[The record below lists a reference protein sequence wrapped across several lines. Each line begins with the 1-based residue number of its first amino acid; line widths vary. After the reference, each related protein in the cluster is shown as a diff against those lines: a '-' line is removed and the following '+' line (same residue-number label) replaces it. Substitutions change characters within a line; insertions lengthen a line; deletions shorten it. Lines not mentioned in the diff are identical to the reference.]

1 MNAFLRKEFRE
12 SVRWLPLGWLL
23 IGGLLW
29 ANLPGLDQL
38 DKVMELAT
46 SLGVFLAIGSS
57 FIALGLSIA
66 QFAPDQRSAARAF
79 LMHRGLSPEQLFQ
92 GKLIIGVA
100 VYAMAIWLP
109 LLVATLYLEWIGPLR
124 LPTSARQTIPAW
136 VISVYA
142 FSFYFGGVM
151 LACSNARWIGTRV
164 LPLAIAA
171 LITISGMSTLLS
183 NAVIL
188 EWLFL
193 ALGAFGLF
201 AMLRASQDAFDN
213 GARRVSPGMGLRS
226 HWSRSLVLTVSSIVA
241 SMTAILFPTNFTSRN
256 EIYRYISPAF
266 DESGDAVYE
275 LMERGYAVERA
286 KISSDPDAMVIEK
299 VAGEAIIFSSSQVYQ
314 VYLMSTAQETVTAQP
329 FSPRK
334 LRSMRSEVFVY
345 DPKGYVL
352 AYAAVPSGDR
362 TDRATWL
369 LSYVVG
375 RDKVSRHMETRGLP
389 FQTKPTVVSNNLI
402 VTKEGMYWFDKE
414 AAKVKH
420 IVTMQVDG
428 YGWEQ
433 IATSHRIFLVSGSR
447 LLEYSDPSTLTS
459 LDSLQPEASIE
470 VGENLLLLGMQSRF
484 LYKDKDDFTVIR
496 QTGAFRYLVVQKRPG
511 KELERFTS
519 SPPKS
524 MQAQTSHLGPSAF
537 YNGLV
542 CMALPLAYILISGV
556 IMLIAVFGFGVQMPE
571 IGQDGGLAS
580 GMIEGAALIMF
591 QAILACVLAY
601 AAARHRGLSKKA
613 RVGWS
618 IAGALGGFGVAVAI
632 IAIYPRCFR
641 EACTCCKKPR
651 RVELL
656 VCEHCGSEWELPA
669 RDGIEVL
676 ETPSESE
683 NLVLQ

>member
-29 ANLPGLDQL
+29 ANLPGLEQL

-79 LMHRGLSPEQLFQ
+79 LMHRGLSPKQLFQ

-136 VISVYA
+136 VMSVYA

-164 LPLAIAA
+164 LPLALAA
-171 LITISGMSTLLS
+171 MVTMSGMSTMLS
-183 NAVIL
+183 NLVIL
-188 EWLFL
+188 NCLIL
-193 ALGAFGLF
+193 ALGSFGLF
-201 AMLRASQDAFDN
+201 AMHRASQDAFEN
-213 GARRVSPGMGLRS
+213 GPRRVSPGMGVRS

-241 SMTAILFPTNFTSRN
+241 SMTAFLFPTNFTSH
-256 EIYRYISPAF
+256 EIYRYISTAF

-286 KISSDPDAMVIEK
+286 KISSDPDAMVVEK
-299 VAGEAIIFSSSQVYQ
+299 VAREAITFSSLEA
-314 VYLMSTAQETVTAQP
+314 YLMSTEQETLTAVP

-334 LRSMRSEVFVY
+334 LLETRSEVFVY

-352 AYAAVPSGDR
+352 AYTPVPSGDR

-369 LSYVVG
+369 LSYVVS
-375 RDKVSRHMETRGLP
+375 RDKVSRHMEPRGLP
-389 FQTKPTVVSNNLI
+389 FQTKPTVVSDNLI

-414 AAKVKH
+414 AAKVEH
-420 IVTMQVDG
+420 FVTLQVDG

-433 IATSHRIFLVSGSR
+433 SATSHRIFLVSGSR

-470 VGENLLLLGMQSRF
+470 VGENLLLLGMHSRF

-496 QTGAFRYLVVQKRPG
+496 QNGAFRYLVIQKRPG

-519 SPPKS
+519 SPPKG
-524 MQAQTSHLGPSAF
+524 MQARTSHLGQSAF
-537 YNGLV
+537 DRGLM
-542 CMALPLAYILISGV
+542 CMALPMAYILISGV
-556 IMLIAVFGFGVQMPE
+556 IMFIAVYGFGVPIPG
-571 IGQDGGLAS
+571 IGQEGGLAS
-580 GMIEGAALIMF
+580 GMIEGSVLIMF

-601 AAARHRGLSKKA
+601 VTARHRGLSKKA

-618 IAGALGGFGVAVAI
+618 IAGSLGGFGVALAI

-656 VCEHCGSEWELPA
+656 ECEHCGSEWELPA

-676 ETPSESE
+676 ENPSETE